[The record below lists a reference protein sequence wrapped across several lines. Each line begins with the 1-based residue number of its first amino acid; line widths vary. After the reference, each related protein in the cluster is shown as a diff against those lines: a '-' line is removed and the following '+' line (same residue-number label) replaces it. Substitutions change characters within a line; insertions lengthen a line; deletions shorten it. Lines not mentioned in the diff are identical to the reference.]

1 MKTRT
6 FAIATTLVTVIA
18 IFLST
23 ATFSPS
29 SHVKAQTKL
38 ESRIE
43 QGFDIAPVPLNVEG
57 KDRALV
63 GLGSYL
69 VNAAGGCNDCH
80 SAGPQSQYLQGGSPY
95 FGQPTR
101 INPAVYL
108 GGGRDF
114 GALLPTP
121 GSPHIVSR
129 NLTPDRTGLPAG
141 GRSFDQFR
149 EILKTGV
156 DLDHLHPP
164 YSTGQTTNCIPP
176 PFDGN
181 KLQVMTWPVYQNL
194 TEHDI
199 RAIYEYLSA
208 VPCIDGPPAPSVLH
222 NDCH

>member
-1 MKTRT
+1 MKRRT
-6 FAIATTLVTVIA
+6 FAVSIGLLTVTAIYLWTT
-18 IFLST
+18 S
-23 ATFSPS
+23 FSS
-29 SHVKAQTKL
+29 SSQVKAQSNP

-43 QGFDIAPVPLNVEG
+43 QGFDIAPVPLNMEG

-63 GLGSYL
+63 GFGSYL

-80 SAGPQSQYLQGGSPY
+80 AAGPQTEYLPGGNPY

-114 GALLPTP
+114 GPLLPTP

-129 NLTPDRTGLPAG
+129 NLTPDRTGLPVG
-141 GRSFDQFR
+141 GRTFDQFR
-149 EILKTGV
+149 EILRSGV

-164 YSTGQTTNCIPP
+164 CAAGQTTNCLPP

-181 KLQVMTWPVYQNL
+181 KLQVMAWPIFQNL
-194 TEHDI
+194 TDHDI

-208 VPCIDGPPAPSVLH
+208 VPCIEGPPAPSVLH
-222 NDCH
+222 NDCQ